1 MGEQARVSEGGGKK
15 RSMRK
20 GGGEGSG
27 VGGDAGSEC
36 DRDRAV
42 S

>member
-1 MGEQARVSEGGGKK
+1 MSEGGRGKK
-15 RSMRK
+15 RSMRGGG

-27 VGGDAGSEC
+27 VGGDAGSVC
-36 DRDRAV
+36 DRDRAL